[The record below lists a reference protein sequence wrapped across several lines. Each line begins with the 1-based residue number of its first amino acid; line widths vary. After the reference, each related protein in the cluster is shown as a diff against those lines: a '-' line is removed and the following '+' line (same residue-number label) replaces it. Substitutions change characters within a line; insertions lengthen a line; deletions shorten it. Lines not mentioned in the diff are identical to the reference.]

1 MLTNVKNP
9 LFRNVEE
16 NESDPEST
24 RGSASRPKFKVNRLS
39 RFSVILLTD
48 KHANK
53 HANKQT
59 KSSHS
64 ITCRA
69 HYHRGAG
76 N

>member
-16 NESDPEST
+16 NESGPEST

-53 HANKQT
+53 QT
-59 KSSHS
+59 KSFHS

-69 HYHRGAG
+69 HYRGGAG

>member
-53 HANKQT
+53 QT